1 MKILPIL
8 LLFAL
13 FSNHLFA
20 DTSTLLTHKTEVK
33 FIIPDLKKIPPS
45 LLKVLETGEPHPDI
59 LRRGLVIQQY
69 IAVTKKNIFRI
80 FRELQAAGIPF
91 GSDKQM
97 CDFLFPGKAQE
108 IRLMRKNIVEGNQ
121 IKTIYQIGLQG
132 SGEISSDKIET
143 PETLNVSQM
152 QKMKDLFESLQTEVN
167 YTIQKLYFECTAR
180 NQRNDP
186 IIAYDGSLRTIEI
199 DIFLTNIN
207 GKIVPFFIDGEIKF
221 RENDQQQA
229 LLAAIEFQKD
239 STIHPSFFGP
249 DVTGQQSV
257 KARNMGIIGLPYHMK
272 SLFEE
277 FAQTNALLV
286 AHIQDEYKKWADPE
300 IAKLAFETP
309 RLNNQITSQ
318 RVLMNA
324 EAFGF
329 GPSAAIAE
337 FFPYLRDRVSSLA
350 YIGSGHT
357 LNLQNKLPYD
367 KVFDLDSV
375 DKERRR
381 DYFDSVAKDY
391 DVLITASDF
400 ETALWAKQ
408 AGLKVIIYDP
418 LTWYWLSLPQ
428 VIQQADFYIA
438 QNFFGVAERLKCE
451 SEQFPESV
459 IVPPIVSGIS
469 NRKSTNTLLVNMGGL
484 SNPFLEDE
492 DIQIFASV
500 IFNTVHEALHSQF
513 QDIHFVTNKKI
524 ADSLH
529 GPYQVTTMLPSEI
542 QEILSRSR
550 LAIMT
555 SGLGN
560 IYEASAMQK
569 EILWL
574 PPANDSQGQQIRLL
588 QQHHMIDFS
597 IDWHHLLDDVDPI
610 DYFAPQ
616 EDVLLRIAICMKK
629 LASDPNAQAKLKS
642 IIEKAS
648 TNTQKKQPT
657 LAKLTKTFEV
667 DGAKQ
672 AAESILQWLS
682 DHQMQKSIHNEIS
695 AQ

>member
-1 MKILPIL
+1 MNLLPIL
-8 LLFAL
+8 LMFVLF
-13 FSNHLFA
+13 FGHLLAHTAFF
-20 DTSTLLTHKTEVK
+20 LNPGCLTHKTEVK

-45 LLKVLETGEPHPDI
+45 LLNALETGKPHQDI
-59 LRRGLVIQQY
+59 LRRGLVVQQY
-69 IAVTKKNIFRI
+69 IAVTKRNIFRI
-80 FRELQAAGIPF
+80 FRELQTADIPF

-97 CDFLFPGKAQE
+97 SDFLFPGKAQE
-108 IRLMRKNIVEGNQ
+108 IRLMRKSIKEGNQ
-121 IKTIYQIGLQG
+121 IKIIYQIGLQG
-132 SGEISSDKIET
+132 NGEISSDKIET
-143 PETLNVSQM
+143 PETLNASQM
-152 QKMKDLFESLQTEVN
+152 QKIQDLFESLQTEVN
-167 YTIQKLYFECTAR
+167 YTIQKLYFECTALD
-180 NQRNDP
+180 QRNDS
-186 IIAYDGSLRTIEI
+186 IVAYDGSPRTIEI
-199 DIFLTNIN
+199 DVFLTNIN
-207 GKIVPFFIDGEIKF
+207 GKTVPFFIDGEIKF
-221 RENDQQQA
+221 RENERQQA
-229 LLAAIEFQKD
+229 LLAASEFQKD
-239 STIHPSFFGP
+239 FAKHPSFFDL
-249 DVTGQQSV
+249 DVTGLQVV
-257 KARNMGIIGLPYHMK
+257 KARNIGIICLPSHIK

-277 FAQTNALLV
+277 SALSNALLV
-286 AHIQDEYKKWADPE
+286 ANIQGEYKKWADPD

-309 RLNNQITSQ
+309 RLNNQTIPQ
-318 RVLMNA
+318 KVLMNA

-337 FFPYLRDRVSSLA
+337 FFPYLRDRISSLA

-375 DKERRR
+375 DKEKRR
-381 DYFDSVAKDY
+381 DYFDSISKDY

-400 ETALWAKQ
+400 EIALWAKQ

-418 LTWYWLSLPQ
+418 LTWYWSHLPK
-428 VIQQADFYIA
+428 VLQQADFYIA

-451 SEQFPESV
+451 SEQFPESI

-484 SNPFLEDE
+484 GNPYLEDR
-492 DIQIFASV
+492 DIQTFASV
-500 IFNTVHEALHSQF
+500 IFNTVHEVLHSQF

-574 PPANDSQGQQIRLL
+574 PPANDSQGQQIKLL

-597 IDWHHLLDDVDPI
+597 IDWHHLLDDEDPI
-610 DYFAPQ
+610 DYFASQ
-616 EDVLLRIAICMKK
+616 EEVLQRIAICIRK
-629 LASDPNAQAKLKS
+629 LGSDPNAQAKLKS
-642 IIEKAS
+642 IIEKVS
-648 TNTQKKQPT
+648 MNTLKKQPT

-682 DHQMQKSIHNEIS
+682 DHQM
-695 AQ
+695 